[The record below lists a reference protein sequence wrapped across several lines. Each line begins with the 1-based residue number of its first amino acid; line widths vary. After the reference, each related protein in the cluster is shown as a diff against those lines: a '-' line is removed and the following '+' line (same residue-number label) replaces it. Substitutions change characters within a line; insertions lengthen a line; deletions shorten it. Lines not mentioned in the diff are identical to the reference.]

1 MKVAG
6 IIAEYNPFHSGHQYH
21 IRRTKEL
28 TGCDFTVA
36 VMSGDFVQRGAPA
49 LADKYVRAQ
58 MALSCGADLVLE
70 LPVLYAC
77 ASAEFFAWG
86 GVALLDALSLTDVLS
101 FGAELDDARL
111 FWQVS
116 GLLAREG
123 GAFSRR
129 LQEGLREGLS
139 FPAARAQA
147 LLAGLPRGEAGELSL
162 GGSAELPP
170 EGNAGLPL
178 GGNAE
183 LPPEGSAGLALE
195 NSLPQIRALLS
206 SPNNLLGLEYCKALH
221 VLGSPIRPLPVLRQ
235 GHAYHDSSLAPEGFA
250 SASAIR
256 RGLLAHW
263 AEHPRLQQAGQ
274 HSAPPADSWEG
285 LDGSPLPAAAAAQL
299 PAACAAL
306 LREHWGQCLP
316 VEETDFSLPVHLR
329 LLAEKGRYETYADFS
344 APLARRAARLLPQYA
359 SLPAFTQALKTKNYT
374 YTRAARSLLHLLL
387 GITCEDMKMAR
398 QLPLPVP
405 YCRILGFRKEAAP
418 LLSQLRKASRI
429 PLLTKMA
436 DARQALNAFY
446 PPREAALAQRMLELD
461 ISAANLYEAVVTGK
475 FHTVPKNEYTRG
487 VLRV

>member
-21 IRRTKEL
+21 IKRTKEL

-147 LLAGLPRGEAGELSL
+147 LLAGLPRGEAGELPR

-263 AEHPRLQQAGQ
+263 AERPRSPQAGQ
-274 HSAPPADSWEG
+274 RPAPPADSWEG

>member
-21 IRRTKEL
+21 IKRTKEL

-206 SPNNLLGLEYCKALH
+206 SPNNLLGLEYCKALREQNSSIQP
-221 VLGSPIRPLPVLRQ
+221 VTLLRDGSD
-235 GHAYHDSSLAPEGFA
+235 YHEGRLQKGRAP
-250 SASAIR
+250 SASAVR
-256 RGLLAHW
+256 AVFKE
-263 AEHPRLQQAGQ
+263 AAGGDPGK
-274 HSAPPADSWEG
+274 A
-285 LDGSPLPAAAAAQL
+285 SP
-299 PAACAAL
+299 L
-306 LREHWGQCLP
+306 LRE
-316 VEETDFSLPVHLR
+316 S
-329 LLAEKGRYETYADFS
+329 LAEYLPDAVCALLSHSAAENSFLTEEDFDLLLHYCLLS
-344 APLARRAARLLPQYA
+344 MPPEEMCCCLDVSPDLAARIKNTLNQYRGFSQFT
-359 SLPAFTQALKTKNYT
+359 SLLKTREVT
-374 YTRAARSLLHLLL
+374 YTRIQRSLLHLLL
-387 GITCEDMKMAR
+387 KIREAAF
-398 QLPLPVP
+398 PVP
-405 YCRILGFRKEAAP
+405 YARVLGFKKAAAP
-418 LLSQLRKASRI
+418 LLKEINSRSRI
-429 PLLTKMA
+429 PVFTKLSRGELLLDQYGKKV
-436 DARQALNAFY
+436 
-446 PPREAALAQRMLELD
+446 LEENTFA
-461 ISAANLYEAVVTGK
+461 SNLYEAVLCK
-475 FHTVPKNEYTRG
+475 KQDRPFIHEYQKP
-487 VLRV
+487 VIMI